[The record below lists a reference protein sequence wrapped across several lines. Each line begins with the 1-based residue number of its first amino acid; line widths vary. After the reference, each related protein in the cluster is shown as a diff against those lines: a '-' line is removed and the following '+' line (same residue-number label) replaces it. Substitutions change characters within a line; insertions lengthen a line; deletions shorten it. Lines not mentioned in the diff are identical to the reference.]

1 MSTLLNIEDNN
12 LKDNSSF
19 IWETL
24 YELLKVFQEI
34 NREKSYSL
42 FSLLILF
49 DFVQNNNIIN
59 QFIF

>member
-34 NREKSYSL
+34 NREESE
-42 FSLLILF
+42 
-49 DFVQNNNIIN
+49 
-59 QFIF
+59 